1 MLRGKVIQRARA
13 EKKRGWGG
21 QLFEKYAISRAFLPN
36 LSAVAAFQAWWSAG
50 RLHSRTVG
58 VRAEGQG
65 HSPCARCQ
73 SKAKSTTEYWFRHAD
88 VCAYSMPAAAGFLF
102 DGKEG
107 GTRCKMHDGV
117 CFVGGAGRA
126 FIVASNCAEPARKC
140 KRPTLEDLGDLFCI
154 QNVYK
159 KTFKGLASCIL
170 CLSCLSAPRHVL
182 AVFKRWR

>member
-1 MLRGKVIQRARA
+1 M
-13 EKKRGWGG
+13 
-21 QLFEKYAISRAFLPN
+21 
-36 LSAVAAFQAWWSAG
+36 
-50 RLHSRTVG
+50 G

-88 VCAYSMPAAAGFLF
+88 VCAYSMPAAAGFYSTARR
-102 DGKEG
+102 ER
-107 GTRCKMHDGV
+107 TRCKMHDGV

-126 FIVASNCAEPARKC
+126 FIGASNCAEPAHKY

-170 CLSCLSAPRHVL
+170 SLSCLSALRHEL
-182 AVFKRWR
+182 FKRR